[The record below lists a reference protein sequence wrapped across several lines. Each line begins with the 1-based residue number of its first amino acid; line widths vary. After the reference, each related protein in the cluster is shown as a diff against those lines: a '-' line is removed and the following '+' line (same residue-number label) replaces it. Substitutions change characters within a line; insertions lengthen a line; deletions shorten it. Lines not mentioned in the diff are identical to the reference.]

1 MIRSV
6 TQTPASA
13 RMSAWI
19 KYGGN
24 KSHMSA
30 GRYTCIQIQ
39 YEEVFLLVT
48 WTHWTERTSAFW
60 FPVGAR

>member
-13 RMSAWI
+13 RRSAWI

-30 GRYTCIQIQ
+30 GRCTCIQIQ

-48 WTHWTERTSAFW
+48 
-60 FPVGAR
+60 